1 MAVTKEDMAVTKED
15 MAVTKEDM
23 AVTKE
28 HTGGTVTI
36 VSIRKAR
43 GQIREVMVIIKSS
56 DEWDTVPPYCTG
68 NRSLMPIAIATAI

>member
-1 MAVTKEDMAVTKED
+1 MAVTKEDMARI
-15 MAVTKEDM
+15 AVVM
-23 AVTKE
+23 VVTKE
-28 HTGGTVTI
+28 HTGGTVTMVI
-36 VSIRKAR
+36 IRKAR